1 MDSER
6 IQLLVPGRQVTA
18 EPDADIRHLLKIE
31 PISSNQIQAASRG
44 EAAQQTLVEGPGDS
58 LVKLEYE
65 SGLVEWLRLDQL
77 QTELGASRAGGP
89 TPVPALLNRSGT
101 ASRGAADWALKA
113 MHVFGISPVDKIA
126 QGSAVLIVSALEDKL
141 KTGLFRLK
149 PDGSFGEEIK
159 EELPADPQ
167 TYLVFIHG
175 TASSTQGS
183 FSGFWDDPV
192 KKEPTDEWKALLKTY
207 GNRILAL
214 EHRTLSVSPA
224 QNTLDLV
231 RLLPSKATV
240 HVITHSRGGLVG
252 ELLGLKSLT
261 ADDMR
266 GFAGRPDQQL
276 FTDLVGEISRKQFSV
291 AKFVRT
297 ACPAGGTIL
306 ASKRIDLYLNVILN
320 AIGLIPGLAENPGF
334 AIFKAA
340 SSTDQAAR
348 RPGAAAGPGSANAG
362 IAGDSPAEYAGTI

>member
-1 MDSER
+1 MDSQR

-18 EPDADIRHLLKIE
+18 EPDADIRHLVKIE

-44 EAAQQTLVEGPGDS
+44 EPAQQTLVEGPGDS

-77 QTELGASRAGGP
+77 QTELGPSRAGGP

-149 PDGSFGEEIK
+149 SDGSFGEQITA
-159 EELPADPQ
+159 ELAADPQ

-183 FSGFWDDPV
+183 FAGFWDDPV
-192 KKEPTDEWKALLKTY
+192 KKEPTDEWKTLLKTY
-207 GNRILAL
+207 GSRILAL

-231 RLLPSKATV
+231 RLLPAEG
-240 HVITHSRGGLVG
+240 H
-252 ELLGLKSLT
+252 
-261 ADDMR
+261 
-266 GFAGRPDQQL
+266 
-276 FTDLVGEISRKQFSV
+276 
-291 AKFVRT
+291 
-297 ACPAGGTIL
+297 GTRDY
-306 ASKRIDLYLNVILN
+306 A
-320 AIGLIPGLAENPGF
+320 F
-334 AIFKAA
+334 
-340 SSTDQAAR
+340 AR
-348 RPGAAAGPGSANAG
+348 RAGWGTAWPE
-362 IAGDSPAEYAGTI
+362 IAERG